1 MNNSDQKKILVTG
14 GSGFIGSHLC
24 KKLISQGH
32 YVICLDNNFTGS
44 INNIS
49 DLITKSNNGDN
60 NFEFI
65 RHDITIPIYLE
76 VDQVYHLACPASPK
90 AYQYNSIK
98 TIKTNILGT
107 INALGIAKRT
117 KARILLTST
126 SEIYGDPNVS
136 PQSEEYWGNV
146 NPIGIRS
153 CYDEGK
159 RVAETLMIEYHR
171 NHEVD
176 IRISRIFNTYGPN
189 MDKDDGRVVSNFIN
203 QCLQNNNITIYG
215 DGSQTRSFCYVND
228 MVDGLIKL
236 MNSDE
241 FTGPINIGNPYEIT
255 IKKLSEIIKQK
266 IPESTSSIIYKELPS
281 DDPIKRKPDITKAK
295 RILNWEPT
303 VDLEDGIIKTIN
315 YFKSIQ

>member
-241 FTGPINIGNPYEIT
+241 FHGPINLGNPHEIT

-266 IPESTSSIIYKELPS
+266 IPESTSNVIYKELPS